1 MKKKWESIIDGRDMD
16 NGEIISAI
24 CEARGIDDLTEF
36 LNPNEECLIPY
47 DKFINID
54 RAREIV
60 ENGIDDNLNFC
71 ILSDVDTDGVCS
83 GAIIYKYLSHF
94 TNNITIDINE
104 GKVHGVEDLETSA
117 DILIVVDSINA
128 ADDYKKFTDKGT
140 KVVVLDHHIP
150 PSFIEEY
157 SHVTLVSSAVDYPNP
172 QLSGSGVTWK
182 FCKYL
187 DEYFLTDYADELVD
201 LAATGI
207 IADMCDVSVA
217 ENRYICYE
225 GLNNLHNLGLKKIVG
240 SYQFNSQSVSFS
252 VAPLVNACTRLNRNQ
267 LPLNLLLCDNE
278 TKVKQIIKE
287 MKTVKDQQ
295 NEIVDELMIRLAP
308 EAELQTNR
316 KMMTFIIDNEEG
328 IAGLVANK
336 IMSMYQRPVIVL
348 KQVDDEYKGSMR
360 ACGMADFSYEVNMTG
375 LATCEGHENAAGIFI
390 PQKNFDRFLETIE
403 NRLADVEFEERIFA
417 DVKLNIEQIN
427 TQLINSFK
435 AINFISG
442 TGFKPLT
449 VMVNGISG
457 YTIGDMSKGKHLK
470 LSLGDTLIIKWGYT
484 GNFDEFENAE
494 CNVIA
499 ELNNGYFGKTFYNQL
514 IIQDYRVGESE

>member
-1 MKKKWESIIDGRDMD
+1 MKKKWESVIDGRDMD

-24 CEARGIDDLTEF
+24 CESRGIDDLTEF

-54 RAREIV
+54 KAREIV
-60 ENGIDDNLNFC
+60 ENGIDNNLNLC
-71 ILSDVDTDGVCS
+71 VLSDVDTDGVCS

-104 GKVHGVEDLETSA
+104 GKVHGVEDLETNA

-140 KVVVLDHHIP
+140 KVVILDHHIP

-267 LPLNLLLCDNE
+267 
-278 TKVKQIIKE
+278 
-287 MKTVKDQQ
+287 
-295 NEIVDELMIRLAP
+295 
-308 EAELQTNR
+308 
-316 KMMTFIIDNEEG
+316 
-328 IAGLVANK
+328 
-336 IMSMYQRPVIVL
+336 
-348 KQVDDEYKGSMR
+348 
-360 ACGMADFSYEVNMTG
+360 
-375 LATCEGHENAAGIFI
+375 
-390 PQKNFDRFLETIE
+390 
-403 NRLADVEFEERIFA
+403 
-417 DVKLNIEQIN
+417 
-427 TQLINSFK
+427 
-435 AINFISG
+435 
-442 TGFKPLT
+442 
-449 VMVNGISG
+449 
-457 YTIGDMSKGKHLK
+457 
-470 LSLGDTLIIKWGYT
+470 
-484 GNFDEFENAE
+484 
-494 CNVIA
+494 
-499 ELNNGYFGKTFYNQL
+499 
-514 IIQDYRVGESE
+514 